1 MKLPWQKSTESSSAH
16 SSSSNSKRTLHGFFR
31 AYAFVLGFGLTIFV
45 FYTAFFGVYLPMIQ
59 IGIALSILL
68 ALSFL
73 WIPAT
78 KKSPRNRPSA
88 LDAIFSVVALL
99 CGAYTVLN
107 NARFITRISYYSDV
121 LTTDVVVALL
131 ITIMVLEVS
140 RRTVGLAMSVIASV
154 FILYAFL
161 GNYMPSMLMHKS
173 FTVDKMVDCLYLTT
187 EGFFGS
193 MTSLC
198 AGTLFIFISFGVFL
212 QETGGD
218 KRFMDIALSVAGKR
232 PGGPAKVAVLSSGCM
247 GMISGS
253 TVANVVTTGTMTI
266 PLMKK
271 IGYSPEEAGAVETVA
286 SSGGQITPPIMG
298 TVAFLIADSI
308 GIAYWDVVKASFLP
322 AVLFYVTVW
331 FFVDA
336 KARKRGLQG
345 MPADELPALKSSLFK
360 CAPMIVPI
368 IVLCYLLIIKYT
380 PALSG
385 AVCCILIIGMATL
398 YKSSRL
404 SIKQLFLALEKCA
417 IAMTSVIGVMACAS
431 IIVAIMSKTGFL
443 LKSTSIVMLL
453 SGGTLMGIVL
463 INIVMSYIIGMGLPS
478 ASCYIILSALGA
490 PALISLG
497 VAPISAH
504 LLIFWFTQLAGI
516 TPPVCIT
523 AFVAAGIAE
532 SNPMKTGFN
541 SLKMGSTFYFIP
553 FLFLFTPIIT
563 GTIMEIL
570 MTTGLAILA
579 FYMMVGFFENY
590 LYGTTR
596 PVVRILCA
604 LDSVCLF
611 FASFTTTSN
620 QISII
625 MSVVGIVCMV
635 GLMIYQ
641 KKKYAHHT
649 QVCTS

>member
-1 MKLPWQKSTESSSAH
+1 MKFPWQKTKDELAEE
-16 SSSSNSKRTLHGFFR
+16 NAEATSKRKLHGIYR

-45 FYTAFFGVYLPMIQ
+45 FYTAFFGVFLPMIQ

-78 KKSPRNRPSA
+78 KHSPRNRPSV
-88 LDAIFSVVALL
+88 LDTICSVLALL
-99 CGAYTVLN
+99 SGIYTVMN
-107 NARFITRISYYSDV
+107 NARFIVRIPYYSEVLPLDMVVAIV
-121 LTTDVVVALL
+121 LTIL
-131 ITIMVLEVS
+131 ILEVS
-140 RRTVGLAMSVIASV
+140 RRTVGLAMSVIAGI
-154 FILYAFL
+154 FIVYAFV
-161 GNYMPSMLMHKS
+161 GNYMPAMLMHKS
-173 FTVDKMVDCLYLTT
+173 FTLEKMVDCLYLTN

-193 MTSLC
+193 MTSIC
-198 AGTLFIFISFGVFL
+198 AGTLFVFISFGVFL

-218 KRFMDIALSVAGKR
+218 KRFMDIALSVAGDK

-253 TVANVVTTGTMTI
+253 TVANVVTTGTLTI

-271 IGYSPEEAGAVETVA
+271 TGYTPEEAGAVETVA

-298 TVAFLIADSI
+298 TVAFLIADGI
-308 GIAYWDVVKASFLP
+308 GVAYWDVVKVSFLP
-322 AVLFYVTVW
+322 ALLFYITIW

-336 KARKRGLQG
+336 KARKKGMTGLAR
-345 MPADELPALKSSLFK
+345 ADLPPLKQSIIT

-368 IVLCYLLIIKYT
+368 VVLCVLLVMKYT

-385 AVCCILIIGMATL
+385 AVCCILILVMAFF
-398 YKSSRL
+398 YKESRL
-404 SIKQLFLALEKCA
+404 SLKQFALALEKCS
-417 IAMTSVIGVMACAS
+417 ISMTSVIGVMACAS

-453 SGGTLMGIVL
+453 GGGKLLGIVL

-497 VAPISAH
+497 VTPIAAH

-523 AFVAAGIAE
+523 AFVAAGIAN
-532 SNPMKTGFN
+532 SSPMKTGFTA
-541 SLKMGSTFYFIP
+541 LEMGSTFYFVP
-553 FLFLFTPIIT
+553 FLFLFTPLVNGSPVEMIVT
-563 GTIMEIL
+563 AIL
-570 MTTGLAILA
+570 AALA
-579 FYMMVGFFENY
+579 FYMMVAFLENY
-590 LYGTTR
+590 LFGKTN
-596 PVVRILCA
+596 VAVRVLCG
-604 LDSVCLF
+604 LNSLCLF
-611 FASFTTTSN
+611 FASFTTTSL
-620 QISII
+620 QTSII
-625 MSVVGIVCMV
+625 MSIIGIVV
-635 GLMIYQ
+635 LIALVLVQ
-641 KKKYAHHT
+641 KKRYRAC
-649 QVCTS
+649 CT